1 VVVADGDELVAGFGT
16 GDGHRLVALGRLA
29 DVVPL
34 HALTVHRSQGSQFG
48 RVTVLLPEAGSP
60 LATREMLYTAV
71 TRAMGSVHLVGSPE
85 AVVAAVGRPVA
96 RATGLQQRLG

>member
-16 GDGHRLVALGRLA
+16 GDGHRLVPLGRLG

-48 RVTVLLPEAGSP
+48 RVAVLLPEATSP

-71 TRAMGSVHLVGSPE
+71 TRAVDGVHLVGSPE
-85 AVVAAVGRPVA
+85 AVAAAVGRPVA